1 MKKEI
6 HTDRLFGFPLFDR
19 VDPDKCP
26 TVINCLDEWQER
38 CHGVEAEVAI
48 LYRKALEAGAK
59 PDPGPAIVIDA
70 PLAAEEAEI
79 ETLKEMSSNTDIK
92 EQLG

>member
-26 TVINCLDEWQER
+26 TIIACLDAWQER

-79 ETLKEMSSNTDIK
+79 ETLKETSQPPSHQEKIR
-92 EQLG
+92 